1 MEGCRRGIAQRLQ
14 RLKREISV
22 ALVELRG
29 VKKIYRMKDVEVGAL
44 RGLDLAFSEGEFVS
58 IMGPSGSGKS
68 TLLAILGC
76 LDRPSE
82 GQYILAGQDVS
93 TATDDQLSRV
103 RNMDIGFIFQSF
115 NLIQQLTVLEN
126 VEVPLFYRGLAP
138 RDRRTKALAALE
150 RVGLSDRI
158 GHLPSELSGGQ
169 CQRVAIARALVG
181 DPVITLADEPTG
193 NLDSKTGR
201 EIMQILHE
209 LHRAG
214 RTILM
219 VTHDDALAAQADR
232 IVRLSDGL
240 VVSDKGAA
248 A

>member
-1 MEGCRRGIAQRLQ
+1 
-14 RLKREISV
+14 V

-29 VKKIYRMKDVEVGAL
+29 VTKVYRMKDVEVGAL
-44 RGLDLAFSEGEFVS
+44 RGIDLAFHQGEFVS

-68 TLLAILGC
+68 TLLSILGC
-76 LDRPSE
+76 LDRPTD
-82 GQYILAGQDVS
+82 GRYILSGQDVS
-93 TATDDQLSRV
+93 TATDDELSRV

-138 RDRRTKALAALE
+138 HERRDKALAALE
-150 RVGLSDRI
+150 RVGLSDRL
-158 GHLPSELSGGQ
+158 GHIPSELSGGQ

-193 NLDSKTGR
+193 NLDSKTGH
-201 EIMQILHE
+201 EIIGVLHE

-219 VTHDDALAAQADR
+219 VTHDESLAAQADR

-240 VVSDKGAA
+240 VVSTGGVAA
-248 A
+248 